1 MREFFADAGYWIA
14 LISPRDRLR
23 ERAIQVTVNLGD
35 HRLVTSQMVLVEVL
49 NHFAGQGDLARKAAS
64 ETVIRLKTDPSTEVI
79 EQSSDQFAKA
89 LELYGSRLDQTWSL
103 VDCSSFVLMEE
114 RGIRDA
120 LAHDVDFVQAGFN
133 ALLRGV
139 GMTRGKTGLGLHQ
152 APP

>member
-1 MREFFADAGYWIA
+1 MRAFFADAGYWIA

-64 ETVIRLKTDPSTEVI
+64 ETVKGLKNDPNTEVV
-79 EQSSDQFAKA
+79 EQSSEQYDKA
-89 LELYGSRLDQTWSL
+89 LDMYASRLDQTWSL

-114 RGIRDA
+114 RGIQDA

-133 ALLRGV
+133 ALLRSG
-139 GMTRGKTGLGLHQ
+139 
-152 APP
+152 

>member
-114 RGIRDA
+114 RGIQDA
-120 LAHDVDFVQAGFN
+120 LAYDVDFVQAGFN
-133 ALLRGV
+133 ALLR
-139 GMTRGKTGLGLHQ
+139 
-152 APP
+152 A